1 MTTFEIKKAER
12 KGSKVFVQLAGL
24 SDSGKTYSAIQLAR
38 GLVGEKGKIG
48 FIDTEQRRASHYA
61 DVAGGF
67 DVIDMTAPFSP
78 ENYIKATK
86 TFKDAGFDCLIIDSM
101 SHEWDGIGGV
111 LNMAEE
117 QKSSKGYALK
127 GQAKWLK
134 PKLEHKKMMNFLLQS
149 DMHIIC
155 CYKCKEPMEEKIVDG
170 KKVYVKM
177 PMTIITEP
185 DAQHKYDV
193 TISMLMSLKTYL
205 PTVSKCPE
213 PLQYLFDGKSK
224 ISTETGKGI
233 VKWLNTPQRSVD
245 DLIADFKKCD
255 DEKIWYSKLHPSE
268 QFVVRKHKPRFV
280 KEESVQKKETP
291 VEPEVKQQSSDD
303 LGDI

>member
-155 CYKCKEPMEEKIVDG
+155 CYKCKEPMEEKIVAC
-170 KKVYVKM
+170 YVK
-177 PMTIITEP
+177 T
-185 DAQHKYDV
+185 V
-193 TISMLMSLKTYL
+193 GVSRYL
-205 PTVSKCPE
+205 RIVNPGKAIPE
-213 PLQYLFDGKSK
+213 
-224 ISTETGKGI
+224 I
-233 VKWLNTPQRSVD
+233 VGRRN
-245 DLIADFKKCD
+245 A
-255 DEKIWYSKLHPSE
+255 EKIPIIIRIPWSGI
-268 QFVVRKHKPRFV
+268 QVIR
-280 KEESVQKKETP
+280 
-291 VEPEVKQQSSDD
+291 
-303 LGDI
+303 GI